1 MKRTLGVLTIAA
13 AALAG
18 VGCASVQQPQ
28 YDPSADID
36 VAYVAAVER
45 AAKQFGT
52 QVVWI
57 NMPRKRT
64 ANN

>member
-1 MKRTLGVLTIAA
+1 MKRVLISLTVAA
-13 AALAG
+13 AALAS
-18 VGCASVQQPQ
+18 VGCATVQPQ
-28 YDPSADID
+28 PDPNADID
-36 VAYVAAVER
+36 MSYVNAVER

-64 ANN
+64 N

>member
-1 MKRTLGVLTIAA
+1 MKRVLISLTVAA
-13 AALAG
+13 AALAS
-18 VGCASVQQPQ
+18 VGCATVQPQ
-28 YDPSADID
+28 PDPNADFD
-36 VAYVAAVER
+36 MSYVNAVER

-64 ANN
+64 N

>member
-1 MKRTLGVLTIAA
+1 MKRTLGVLTAAA
-13 AALAG
+13 AALAS

-28 YDPSADID
+28 YDPMADID
-36 VAYVAAVER
+36 TAYVAAVER

-57 NMPRKRT
+57 NMPRKKST
-64 ANN
+64 N

>member
-1 MKRTLGVLTIAA
+1 MKRVLISLTVAA
-13 AALAG
+13 AALAN
-18 VGCASVQQPQ
+18 VGCATVQPQ
-28 YDPSADID
+28 PDPNADID
-36 VAYVAAVER
+36 MSYVNAVER

-64 ANN
+64 N